1 MEKELLEVR
10 ELNTSFKTD
19 RGYLKAVDG
28 VSFSINEGE
37 ILGVVGE
44 SGCGKSVTMQSI
56 MRLYDEKKKQTLY
69 EGEIFLLDKDLLKVP
84 AQEMQQIRGRD
95 ISMIFQD
102 ALSSLDPVFT
112 VGQQINESLKL
123 HTQLNEADRNAKIIE
138 LLKLV
143 GINSP
148 EKRKNQYPHEFSG
161 GMRQRIMIAIALSC
175 HPKLLLADEPTT
187 ALDVTIQAQIM
198 DLLKE
203 LNKKLGMSIILITH
217 DMSVIAQ
224 TCQTVIVMYLGQVVE
239 KANVFDL
246 FDMPTHPYTQG
257 LIKAIPSMEGNRP
270 EELFVIKGTVPL
282 LSQIPQGCRFAP
294 RCQYAKEVCYQQMP
308 AMQTIAATHSAR
320 CWKSMTEG
328 PYYDK

>member
-1 MEKELLEVR
+1 MENNLLEVVD
-10 ELNTSFKTD
+10 LSTSFKTE

-28 VSFSINEGE
+28 VSFAIAEGE

-56 MRLYDEKKKQTLY
+56 MRLYDERKGLTQY
-69 EGEIFLLDKDLLKVP
+69 EGQIFLADKELLGVSAKD
-84 AQEMQQIRGRD
+84 MQQIRGRD
-95 ISMIFQD
+95 LSMIFQD
-102 ALSSLDPVFT
+102 ALSSLNPVYT
-112 VGQQINESLKL
+112 VGEQIDESLKL
-123 HTQLNEADRNAKIIE
+123 HTNLNVEERTAKIIE

-148 EKRKNQYPHEFSG
+148 EKRKDQYPHEFSG

-175 HPKLLLADEPTT
+175 YPKLLLADEPTT

-239 KANVFDL
+239 KANVYDL
-246 FDMPTHPYTQG
+246 FDAPSHPYTQG
-257 LIKAIPSMEGNRP
+257 LIKAIPSMEGERP

-282 LSQIPQGCRFAP
+282 LSQIPHGCRFAP
-294 RCQYAKEVCYQQMP
+294 RCQYAKDICFKEMPQMHM
-308 AMQTIAATHSAR
+308 ADENHSVR
-320 CWKSMTEG
+320 CWKSVKEG
-328 PYYDK
+328 PYYDE